1 MVGVMKTLRPALA
14 FLGSMSVLVATEQ
27 KPILIQ
33 VPSRPPV
40 FISAPFG
47 DGLRPGSLRREPILV
62 IQRCGQANVPAV
74 DENGRPVHG
83 TVPRILVRQQPA
95 TTPLGSASP
104 LDANALTDRSAQ
116 AVMRKI
122 EAERRRLVGTDGKT
136 PRAAYG
142 QSRRIK
148 EECLRVQAELLRLSR
163 PTVPPATSADQE
175 SLITQYL
182 EQARRLE
189 ALRQASQSVCP
200 QSLTGLG
207 ASPAERQAE
216 AVLND
221 LQSRRDAAAFS
232 YLTRDPLLAGKSP
245 FKAALDCAD
254 LVVQSLDQAMTI
266 AQWPRK

>member
-122 EAERRRLVGTDGKT
+122 EAERRRLVGT
-136 PRAAYG
+136 
-142 QSRRIK
+142 
-148 EECLRVQAELLRLSR
+148 
-163 PTVPPATSADQE
+163 E
-175 SLITQYL
+175 SLMTQYL

-200 QSLTGLG
+200 QSLTDLG
-207 ASPAERQAE
+207 ASPAERQAA

>member
-1 MVGVMKTLRPALA
+1 
-14 FLGSMSVLVATEQ
+14 
-27 KPILIQ
+27 
-33 VPSRPPV
+33 
-40 FISAPFG
+40 
-47 DGLRPGSLRREPILV
+47 
-62 IQRCGQANVPAV
+62 
-74 DENGRPVHG
+74 
-83 TVPRILVRQQPA
+83 
-95 TTPLGSASP
+95 
-104 LDANALTDRSAQ
+104 
-116 AVMRKI
+116 MRKI

-148 EECLRVQAELLRLSR
+148 EECLRVQAELLRLSH

-200 QSLTGLG
+200 QSLTDLG
-207 ASPAERQAE
+207 ASPAERQAA

-266 AQWPRK
+266 ARWPRK

>member
-14 FLGSMSVLVATEQ
+14 FLGSMSVLVATEE

-62 IQRCGQANVPAV
+62 IQRCGQGNVPAV

-83 TVPRILVRQQPA
+83 TVPRILVLSQPA
-95 TTPLGSASP
+95 AP

-122 EAERRRLVGTDGKT
+122 EAERSRLVGADGKT

-148 EECLRVQAELLRLSR
+148 EECLRVRAELLRLSR
-163 PTVPPATSADQE
+163 PTVPPATSSDQE
-175 SLITQYL
+175 SLITRYL

-200 QSLTGLG
+200 QSLIGLG

-221 LQSRRDAAAFS
+221 LQSRLDATAFI

-245 FKAALDCAD
+245 FKDALECAD
-254 LVVQSLDQAMTI
+254 LVVESLDQAMTL
-266 AQWPRK
+266 ARWPRK